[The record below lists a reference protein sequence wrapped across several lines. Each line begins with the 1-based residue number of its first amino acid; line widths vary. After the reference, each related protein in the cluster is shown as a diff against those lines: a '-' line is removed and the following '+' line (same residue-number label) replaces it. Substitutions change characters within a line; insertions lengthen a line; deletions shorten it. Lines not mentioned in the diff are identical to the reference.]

1 MGKYSGGVIAA
12 GHEQTVQ
19 AARRILEDGG
29 NAFDAAVAAHLAA
42 CIAEPVLASLAGGG
56 FMLARTSDGRDILYD
71 FFVQT
76 PIRKRKGDVE
86 FYPIMGNFGE
96 TEQEFHIGAGSAA
109 TPGTVKGLF
118 AIHRELC
125 TMPMEELARPAI
137 EMGRNGVRMNHFQ
150 AFILQII
157 KPIYLATPG
166 ALAIFGS
173 PGGDG
178 LIKEGE
184 LFRQP
189 ELADSIEALALEG
202 DDLFYRGELANK
214 INGVCAEHGSH
225 LSAEDLAGYEIIR
238 RKPLDITYR
247 GNHLL
252 TNPAPS
258 SGGILIALALKL
270 LEEIPENVISKTAGN
285 GDWLHLLAGI
295 QEMTDR
301 ARIDDASGS
310 QKGHPSADLLDSGLL
325 EVYREQIRNN
335 PRFSRGTT
343 QISIIDRDGNMTALS
358 ASNGEGSGLV
368 VPGTGIMLNNMLGEE
383 DLNPGGFDSWTCNR
397 RMTSMMAPS
406 ILLMPGNRSVAL
418 GSGGSNRLRT
428 AILQVILNLT
438 DRGMSPAEAVN
449 HPRIHYENGM
459 LSVEEGFSD
468 DELDDLTGEYPVHKI
483 WSGKNLFFG
492 GVHIAGRSGNGFF
505 GAGDPRR
512 GGVSVTLTGR
522 TLE

>member
-1 MGKYSGGVIAA
+1 MGKNSGGVIAA
-12 GHEQTVQ
+12 GHELTVQ
-19 AARRILEDGG
+19 AARTILEDGG

-42 CIAEPVLASLAGGG
+42 CFTEPVLASLAGGG
-56 FMLARTSDGRDILYD
+56 FMLGRTSGGRDILYD

-76 PIRKRKGDVE
+76 PVNKRKENVE

-118 AIHRELC
+118 AIHRDLC
-125 TMPMEELARPAI
+125 TMPMDELARPAI
-137 EMGRNGVRMNHFQ
+137 EMGMNGVKMNHFQ
-150 AFILQII
+150 AYILQII

-166 ALAIFGS
+166 AVAIFGS
-173 PGGDG
+173 PGGGED
-178 LIKEGE
+178 LIVEGE

-189 ELADSIEALALEG
+189 DLAGTIDALTREG
-202 DDLFYRGELANK
+202 ADLFYRGELAKK
-214 INGVCAEHGSH
+214 ISRLCEEHGGH
-225 LSAEDLAGYEIIR
+225 LTAEDLAGYEVIR
-238 RKPLDITYR
+238 RKPLNVNYR

-258 SGGILIALALKL
+258 SGGTLIAFALKL
-270 LEEIPENVISKTAGN
+270 LEEIPAELISKSAEN
-285 GDWLHLLAGI
+285 GAWLHLLAGI

-301 ARIDDASGS
+301 ARIDDASGTEN
-310 QKGHPSADLLDSGLL
+310 GHPSSDMLDSGLL
-325 EVYREQIRNN
+325 DIYREQIRHN

-343 QISIIDRDGNMTALS
+343 QISIIDGMGNMAALS

-383 DLNPGGFDSWTCNR
+383 DLNPGGFNNWACNR

-438 DRGMSPAEAVN
+438 DLAMPPDEAVN
-449 HPRIHYENGM
+449 SPRIHYENGI
-459 LSVEEGFSD
+459 LSIEDGFSAGD
-468 DELDDLTGEYPVHKI
+468 LEELIRDYPGHKI
-483 WSGKNLFFG
+483 WNGKNLFFG
-492 GVHIAGRSGNGFF
+492 GVHVAGRSGDNFY

-512 GGVSVTLTGR
+512 GGVSVI
-522 TLE
+522 LE

>member
-29 NAFDAAVAAHLAA
+29 NAYDAAVAAHLAA
-42 CIAEPVLASLAGGG
+42 CITEPVLASLAGGG
-56 FMLARTSDGRDILYD
+56 FMLARTSGGRDILYD

-118 AIHRELC
+118 AIHRDLC

-137 EMGRNGVRMNHFQ
+137 EMGRSGVKMNHFQ
-150 AFILQII
+150 AYILQII
-157 KPIYLATPG
+157 KPIYVATPG
-166 ALAIFGS
+166 AVAIYRS
-173 PGGDG
+173 PDGEG
-178 LIKEGE
+178 LISEGE

-189 ELADSIEALALEG
+189 ELAATIEALAIEG
-202 DDLFYRGELANK
+202 DDLFYRGELAKK
-214 INGVCAEHGSH
+214 ISLVCEEHGSH
-225 LSAEDLAGYEIIR
+225 LSAEDLASYEAIR

-247 GNHLL
+247 ANRIL

-258 SGGILIALALKL
+258 SGGILIAFALKL
-270 LEEIPENVISKTAGN
+270 FEEIPAKVISKTVEN
-285 GDWLHLLAGI
+285 RDWLHLLAGI

-301 ARIDDASGS
+301 ARIDDASGTEN
-310 QKGHPSADLLDSGLL
+310 GHPSADLLDSGLL
-325 EVYREQIRNN
+325 KVYRDQIRNN

-343 QISIIDRDGNMTALS
+343 QISIIDRDGNMAALS

-368 VPGTGIMLNNMLGEE
+368 VPGTGVMLNNMLGEE

-397 RMTSMMAPS
+397 RMTSMMAPT
-406 ILLMPGNRSVAL
+406 ILMMPGNRNVAL

-438 DRGMSPAEAVN
+438 DRGMSPVEAVN

-459 LSVEEGFSD
+459 LSVEDGFSD
-468 DELDDLTGEYPVHKI
+468 DELDDLTGEYPVHKV

-492 GVHIAGRSGNGFF
+492 GVHIAGSSDDSFS

-512 GGVSVTLTGR
+512 GGASVTIR
-522 TLE
+522 

>member
-12 GHEQTVQ
+12 GHEQTVL
-19 AARRILEDGG
+19 AAKTILEDGG

-56 FMLARTSDGRDILYD
+56 FLLARTSGGMDILYD

-76 PIRKRKGDVE
+76 PVKKRKGDVE

-137 EMGRNGVRMNHFQ
+137 DMGRNGIRMNHFQ
-150 AFILQII
+150 AYILQII

-166 ALAIFGS
+166 AVAIFGS

-189 ELADSIEALALEG
+189 ELADTIDALTHEG
-202 DDLFYRGELANK
+202 DDLFYRGGLAK
-214 INGVCAEHGSH
+214 QISRLCAEHGSH
-225 LSAEDLAGYEIIR
+225 LSARDLAGYEVIR
-238 RKPLDITYR
+238 RMPLDVTYR
-247 GNHLL
+247 GNRLL

-258 SGGILIALALKL
+258 SGGMLIAFALKL
-270 LEEIPENVISKTAGN
+270 LEEIPAEVISEKTEN
-285 GDWLHLLAGI
+285 GEWLQLLAGI
-295 QEMTDR
+295 QKMTDR
-301 ARIDDASGS
+301 VRVDDASAS
-310 QKGHPSADLLDSGLL
+310 ENGHPPADLLDSRLL
-325 EVYREQIRNN
+325 HTYREQIRNN

-343 QISIIDRDGNMTALS
+343 QISIIDREGNMAALS

-383 DLNPGGFDSWTCNR
+383 DLNPGGFGNWACNS

-406 ILLMPGNRSVAL
+406 ILLMPGNKSVAL

-438 DRGMSPAEAVN
+438 DRGMTSAEAVN
-449 HPRIHYENGM
+449 NPRIHYENGT
-459 LSVEEGFSD
+459 LSVEEGFSA
-468 DELDDLTGEYPVHKI
+468 DELNELTGEYPDHKI
-483 WSGKNLFFG
+483 WNSKNLFFG
-492 GVHIAGRSGNGFF
+492 GVHVAGQAGENFF

-512 GGVSVTLTGR
+512 GGVSLTLTGR
-522 TLE
+522 SAE